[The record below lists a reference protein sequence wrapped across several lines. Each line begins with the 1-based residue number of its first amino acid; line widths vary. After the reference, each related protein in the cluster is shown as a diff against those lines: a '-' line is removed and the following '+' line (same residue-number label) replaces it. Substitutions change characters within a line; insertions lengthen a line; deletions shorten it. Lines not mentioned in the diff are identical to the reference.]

1 MLVLM
6 LLPFLIL
13 SCKIFKKGED
23 FELKKA
29 KSEKFLLKKLIQNQ
43 INAESLAAKA
53 KVTVRDESGVTK
65 FTANFRWLK
74 DSILLMNFKKLSAEA
89 ARAKITPDSVFIM
102 DRLNRK
108 YIAENFNFAQKEY
121 NLPTGFAGLQAFLLG
136 NPIFFTKDLVA
147 DIDDNRYHLK
157 GKTDRYEMEYWL
169 DAVDFSLRKMRVDD
183 FRSGRILEYEL
194 GDYDKLEDGQNFSYF
209 RHLKLISSEFGE
221 MSVKME
227 LSKVSLNEVKEIKF
241 SIPDHYER
249 VEQ

>member
-6 LLPFLIL
+6 LLPLLIL
-13 SCKIFKKGED
+13 SCKTIKKGED
-23 FELKKA
+23 FELKKT
-29 KSEKFLLKKLIQNQ
+29 KSEKFLLKKMIENQ
-43 INAESLAAKA
+43 VDAESLAAKA

-74 DSILLMNFKKLSAEA
+74 DSLIWMNFKKVSVEA
-89 ARAKITPDSVFIM
+89 ARVQITADSIVIL
-102 DRLNRK
+102 DRMNKK
-108 YIAENFNFAQKEY
+108 YIAEDFIFAQQQY

-157 GKTDRYEMEYWL
+157 GKTDRYETEYWL

-183 FRSGRILEYEL
+183 FRSGRVLEYEL
-194 GDYDKLEDGQNFSYF
+194 GDYGKLEDGQNFSYF
-209 RHLKLISSEFGE
+209 RQLKLTSREFGD

-227 LSKVSLNEVKEIKF
+227 LSKVEFDEVGEIKF